1 MADADE
7 DPFWYPTVDDI
18 LTIHDDI
25 IEEDEDSEPGIRD
38 PDQIQYAIDHIK
50 HGHFG
55 DGPKTIHEKA
65 FHLMRLLAANHW
77 FVDGNKRT
85 ALNTVEMFYLFN
97 GYELYTGEDF
107 RSMVKLFAVRDD
119 IFDDTVAVKYFS
131 NRAEDHG
138 INWEEVTTDQLLAAA
153 LLSGFKEA
161 IEENPEDFEVYAGGD
176 RDSKEDSH
184 HNG

>member
-25 IEEDEDSEPGIRD
+25 IEEDEDSEPGVRD
-38 PDQIQYAIDHIK
+38 SDQIQYAIDHVK

-55 DGPKTIHEKA
+55 EGPETIHEKA

-85 ALNTVEMFYLFN
+85 ALNTMDLFYTFN
-97 GYELYTGEDF
+97 GYELDYGEDL
-107 RSMVKLFAVRDD
+107 RSMLKLLSVREELIDKE
-119 IFDDTVAVKYFS
+119 VAVEYL
-131 NRAEDHG
+131 AEQTA
-138 INWEEVTTDQLLAAA
+138 EETAIQDMTEEQLVLGV
-153 LLSGFKEA
+153 LLTPLDDVLDDVDEFELGDD
-161 IEENPEDFEVYAGGD
+161 END
-176 RDSKEDSH
+176 RWKP
-184 HNG
+184 